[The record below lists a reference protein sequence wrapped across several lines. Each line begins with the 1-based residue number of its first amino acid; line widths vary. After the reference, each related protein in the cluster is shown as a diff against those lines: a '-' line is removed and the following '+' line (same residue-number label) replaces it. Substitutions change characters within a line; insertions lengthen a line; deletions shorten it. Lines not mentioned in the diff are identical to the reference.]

1 MFKNAIIY
9 RVRGLEL
16 ESMRAQL
23 SLKPLTMPG
32 SQDTETRGWV
42 PEQGEFVHAVGGVW
56 LITMGVASRIL
67 PAAVVKAEVK
77 ARADQVRAAQ
87 GYLPGRRETRDIRDR
102 VIFDLLP
109 RAFIRTTHVRAWID
123 PQRELIAIDAPS
135 TARAEDLLELL
146 RRTLDSFQL
155 KHWQCEHSAAGA
167 MADWLASEPPADFTI
182 DDDCEL
188 RAATSDGAVVR
199 YVHHPLNADEVRA
212 HMAAA
217 KMPTKLGM
225 TYADRLSFVFTERG
239 EIKRLQLLD
248 IVTEKLTEEAATA
261 SDAAALFNAAFALE
275 TAEIANL
282 VQALTDARG
291 GLLESRR

>member
-23 SLKPLTMPG
+23 ALKPLTTPG
-32 SQDTETRGWV
+32 SQDTESRGWV

-77 ARADQVRAAQ
+77 ARADQVRAEQ

-155 KHWQCEHSAAGA
+155 KHWQCERSAAGA
-167 MADWLASEPPADFTI
+167 MADWLASEPPAGFTI

-188 RAATSDGAVVR
+188 RAVTSDGAVVR
-199 YVHHPLNADEVRA
+199 YVHHPLNAEEVRA
-212 HMAAA
+212 HLAAA

-261 SDAAALFNAAFALE
+261 SDAAALFNATFALE

-291 GLLESRR
+291 GLLEPQR